1 MARLE
6 VIPGRKEY
14 SGVELNGVTSYIW
27 HNPTIWAFLV
37 HPLDCD
43 KLPVDAAIPQMH
55 KDKAEIMQKIYL
67 YEKRRQF
74 DEEMALR

>member
-1 MARLE
+1 
-6 VIPGRKEY
+6 
-14 SGVELNGVTSYIW
+14 
-27 HNPTIWAFLV
+27 
-37 HPLDCD
+37 
-43 KLPVDAAIPQMH
+43 VDGAIPQMH